1 MIRLTPPKTKPLT
14 VKLHW
19 YNKDNKWEEI
29 KDNHVVCLMD
39 LEGRNRFIFE
49 VDSEKHGKFF
59 IATHDDDYQRIV
71 KSGKFPVIPA
81 DKILKFFRTAKSD
94 ESLNELLPA
103 VATALHELGGKV
115 VR

>member
-1 MIRLTPPKTKPLT
+1 MIRLTPPPPKPLE

-19 YNKDNKWEEI
+19 HNKDNKWEEVSDPSVI
-29 KDNHVVCLMD
+29 CLMD

-49 VDSEKHGKFF
+49 VNSQNHGKFF
-59 IATHDDDYQRIV
+59 IATHDQDVERIAST
-71 KSGKFPVIPA
+71 KKYPVVPA
-81 DKILKFFRTAKSD
+81 GKILKFFRTAKSD

-103 VATALHELGGKV
+103 VAVALHELGGKV